1 MAKLTTDLVLQQAIE
16 AHKAGQVQDA
26 DRLYTAIIKAQPK
39 HPDANH
45 NMGVLAVGVG
55 KVQEAL
61 PFFKTALEANPAT
74 AQYWLS
80 YIDTLIKLEQLADA
94 RALFRQAKS
103 KGAKGV
109 GFEKLEQRLQG
120 TGGEQLETNN
130 AAAQEEQ
137 EQPNILDSL
146 KLDQAI
152 KLAKKKAK
160 EGSSEESRRIYQDI
174 LTKFPKNKRAR
185 DGMKAIFSGAIG
197 NASKVQDPPQDQL
210 EPLINLHSQGRLQ
223 KALVHANVLL
233 QQFPNSSVLH
243 YIRGVVFNGLGQLY
257 ASVEAYNKAI
267 AIKPD
272 YADAYNNIG
281 DALQKQGKLE
291 EAIEAYNKALA
302 LKPDYADAYNNMG
315 NTLKNQGKMEEAIE
329 AYNKALALKPDYAE
343 TYYNMGIALKEQGKM
358 EEAIGAY
365 NRALTIKPDF
375 AAAYNNKGNA
385 LQKQGKPQEAIK
397 AYNKALAIKPDY
409 ANAYYGMGNAL
420 KGAVFQKPNPSL
432 QKTISSLLD
441 QRNCVRPSDIANAAI
456 SLLKFEPNLHKHLQA
471 PSIDKTMQTLQQV
484 ILELSELPLLLKLM
498 GICPLP
504 NLGLETLL
512 KEVRAGILL
521 ALPSLDSTP
530 YVLEFQSVLA
540 LQCFSNEYIYDQSE
554 NEEKA
559 IEALEASVEA
569 SLSKGKQPS
578 PQAVLCLASYQAL
591 HKYKWCDLLS
601 DSGDIHRVFTRQ
613 ISEPELESHLK
624 SNMPM
629 LEKITD
635 DVSVKVREQYEDSPY
650 PRWVNLGLSP
660 SGILISKM
668 VAQSKIRLFDNEI
681 CNVSSPDILVAGC
694 GTGQHAIGTAAR
706 FRDSKVL
713 AIDLSLSSLA
723 YAKRKTEELGI
734 LNIEYMQADILN
746 LAKLKRQFNVIESAG
761 VLHHMEQPMD
771 GWKVLVDCLKVGGL
785 MNIGLY
791 SELARQ
797 HIVEMRKEISQSGT
811 WSSDAV
817 MKSFRSGVIASDK
830 EYHNLLDNSPD
841 FYSLS
846 SLRDLL
852 FHVQEHRFTIPQ
864 IKHCLYNLGLKF
876 CGFEEYHLV
885 QNFRLKYTGADDLY
899 NLDKWQEYEEVNPH
913 TFAGMYQFWCQK
925 LA

>member
-1 MAKLTTDLVLQQAIE
+1 MAELTIDQALQRAVE
-16 AHKAGQVQDA
+16 AHKAGQVQEA
-26 DRLYTAIIKAQPK
+26 DRIYTAILNAQPK

-45 NMGVLAVGVG
+45 NMGVLAIGVG
-55 KVQEAL
+55 KVEQAL
-61 PFFKTALEANPAT
+61 PFFKKALEANLAK
-74 AQYWLS
+74 AQFWLS
-80 YIDTLIKLEQLADA
+80 YIDALIKLDKLAEAKAVLD
-94 RALFRQAKS
+94 QAKS
-103 KGAKGV
+103 KGAKGD
-109 GFEKLEQRLQG
+109 GFDKQEQRLHEAQK
-120 TGGEQLETNN
+120 ETLV
-130 AAAQEEQ
+130 ASKLASEPKPK
-137 EQPNILDSL
+137 QPNILDTL
-146 KLDQAI
+146 KLDQAL

-160 EGSSEESRRIYQDI
+160 EGSPDEAKRIYQDI
-174 LTKFPKNKRAR
+174 LTKFPQNKRAS
-185 DGMKAIFSGAIG
+185 DGMKALFGRAVG
-197 NASKVQDPPQDQL
+197 NASKVQDPPQDRL
-210 EPLINLHSQGRLQ
+210 ESLVNLHSQGRFQ

-243 YIRGVVFNGLGQLY
+243 YIRGVIYKGLGQLY
-257 ASVEAYNKAI
+257 ASVEAYNKAL

-272 YADAYNNIG
+272 YADAYHNIG
-281 DALQKQGKLE
+281 EALQEQGKLEEAIEAYKKTLAIKPDYADAYINMGNTLKNQGKLE

-302 LKPDYADAYNNMG
+302 LKPDYA
-315 NTLKNQGKMEEAIE
+315 EA
-329 AYNKALALKPDYAE
+329 
-343 TYYNMGIALKEQGKM
+343 YYNMGVALKEQGKM
-358 EEAIGAY
+358 DEAIGAY
-365 NRALTIKPDF
+365 NKALTIKPDF

-409 ANAYYGMGNAL
+409 ANAYYGIGIAL
-420 KGAVFQKPNPSL
+420 KGAVFQKPNPLL

-456 SLLKFEPNLHKHLQA
+456 SLLKFEPNFQKHLQA
-471 PSIDKTMQTLQQV
+471 PSTDKTVQTLQQV
-484 ILELSELPLLLKLM
+484 ILELSELPLLIKLM

-521 ALPSLDSTP
+521 ALSSLERTP

-554 NEEKA
+554 NEAKA
-559 IEALEASVEA
+559 IESLEASVEA

-601 DSGDIHRVFTRQ
+601 DSSDVHQVFTRQ
-613 ISEPELESHLK
+613 ISEPKLESHLK
-624 SNMPM
+624 SSMPM
-629 LEKITD
+629 LQKITD

-660 SGILISKM
+660 SGMLISTM
-668 VAQSKIRLFDNEI
+668 VAQSKIRLFGNEI

-694 GTGQHAIGTAAR
+694 GTGQHAIGTAAK
-706 FRDSKVL
+706 FRNSKVL

-723 YAKRKTEELGI
+723 YAKRKTKELGI
-734 LNIEYMQADILN
+734 PNIEYLQADILD
-746 LAKLKRQFNVIESAG
+746 LSKLNRQFDVIESAG

-797 HIVEMRKEISQSGT
+797 HIVKMRNEISQSGT
-811 WSSDAV
+811 ESSDAA
-817 MKSFRSGVIASDK
+817 MKSFRSGIIASDK
-830 EYHNLLDNSPD
+830 EHHNMIENSPD

-846 SLRDLL
+846 TLRDLL
-852 FHVQEHRFTIPQ
+852 FHVQEHRFTVTQ
-864 IKHCLYNLGLKF
+864 IKNCLSDLGLKF
-876 CGFEEYHLV
+876 CGFESAQIV
-885 QNFRLKYTGADDLY
+885 QNFKLMHTGADDPY
-899 NLDKWQEYEEVNPH
+899 DLDKWQKYEEAYPH
-913 TFAGMYQFWCQK
+913 IFAGMYQFWCQK
-925 LA
+925 IS